1 MVDGSLT
8 ILAKS
13 PACDSLTS
21 GNCPISF
28 GEVLKYSKTLTVDP
42 AWRPVSR
49 FPSAF
54 LINSALTVFLRTT
67 VVH

>member
-13 PACDSLTS
+13 PACGSLTS

-67 VVH
+67 GVH